1 MSNVLIGNQNHCLD
15 AKSAYDNILR
25 RYNLLVKYFNERYE
39 IGAFYF
45 MDYEHKEYICDC
57 FLNVLNSNARR
68 IYQCMP
74 RPGMDEYRNYDFYFG
89 HVDSENLWHGSG
101 VYSWEWEEDD
111 DGDTIIVYFV
121 GEFCHGELTRNG
133 VWCIFSSDDG
143 KKRLEIDG
151 VISVGALGDPSRYCY
166 YAGRRDIRRSP
177 QRLKKI
183 KEEQAR
189 LEQQRRIAEQK
200 RLEQLRIKKE
210 QEEKRRIE
218 WEKEWKERER
228 RNIEWQAAHEAEQ
241 VRKRKYSNDNYWSLK
256 LQSSIAPLVLLS
268 VTYIMFLSPVS
279 IIEKWAVMPWWGC
292 ALYVLGIPV
301 CIVLTTLAG
310 AFLTIGGDYIFES
323 LATSVTYSLIT
334 WMGYLAIQASVNDS
348 KVWFIILCV
357 IVFLLILLHLM
368 IPDINMY
375 DDIICFAN
383 SNGTPDKAKTMIA
396 SMGFLVLIVGMALLA
411 FLSLA

>member
-1 MSNVLIGNQNHCLD
+1 
-15 AKSAYDNILR
+15 
-25 RYNLLVKYFNERYE
+25 
-39 IGAFYF
+39 
-45 MDYEHKEYICDC
+45 
-57 FLNVLNSNARR
+57 
-68 IYQCMP
+68 
-74 RPGMDEYRNYDFYFG
+74 
-89 HVDSENLWHGSG
+89 
-101 VYSWEWEEDD
+101 
-111 DGDTIIVYFV
+111 
-121 GEFCHGELTRNG
+121 
-133 VWCIFSSDDG
+133 
-143 KKRLEIDG
+143 
-151 VISVGALGDPSRYCY
+151 
-166 YAGRRDIRRSP
+166 
-177 QRLKKI
+177 
-183 KEEQAR
+183 
-189 LEQQRRIAEQK
+189 
-200 RLEQLRIKKE
+200 
-210 QEEKRRIE
+210 
-218 WEKEWKERER
+218 
-228 RNIEWQAAHEAEQ
+228 
-241 VRKRKYSNDNYWSLK
+241 
-256 LQSSIAPLVLLS
+256 
-268 VTYIMFLSPVS
+268 MFLSPVS

>member
-45 MDYEHKEYICDC
+45 MDYEHKKYICDC

-218 WEKEWKERER
+218 WEREWKERER

-301 CIVLTTLAG
+301 GIVLTTLAG